1 MIAASE
7 NCLVYGVSPSCT
19 LRAAHFRAVVHDHD
33 GGLGLCQDIRHARIL
48 LQSPYVIYE
57 NSAEG
62 QGARCYRRF
71 GRIDRYRYVEG
82 GDLLGHSVKT
92 RQCLCLVD
100 SLRLWSGRLRTDVN
114 GITAVDNHLPD
125 AGEGRTAGNV
135 TAAVEK

>member
-33 GGLGLCQDIRHARIL
+33 GGLGLCHDIRHARIL

-82 GDLLGHSVKT
+82 GDLLEHSVKT
-92 RQCLCLVD
+92 VSSSASSIACASGRVD
-100 SLRLWSGRLRTDVN
+100 SAPISTISQPSTIICRKRARV
-114 GITAVDNHLPD
+114 APP
-125 AGEGRTAGNV
+125 AM
-135 TAAVEK
+135 